1 MMKKINNDSFILL
14 RGWMI
19 EELDLKGNELIV
31 YAVIYGFNRD
41 GHAYQGSRQ
50 YLARWTNSTVQGVQ
64 KNLNSLVEKKLIIK
78 KEVFT
83 EEKSAKQKLII
94 MEDNLD
100 IEQTVANVNE
110 MIQDV
115 MTEEEVT
122 EPVEEPVNYNERLNF
137 ESIYNT
143 EEPVEDNPQVLV
155 KAYLD
160 LDDSVLLVIDDKH
173 NELGDLVCYS
183 HVGQH
188 SSCDPYY
195 PDELEELS
203 PKDPRVK
210 ELVEEYENL
219 GPEKIEVFALPV
231 GELLP
236 VQKQYHKEIKSGD

>member
-1 MMKKINNDSFILL
+1 MKPDTQFFIDTVMDKIDFCFVDS
-14 RGWMI
+14 RNYEG
-19 EELDLKGNELIV
+19 
-31 YAVIYGFNRD
+31 A
-41 GHAYQGSRQ
+41 QQ
-50 YLARWTNSTVQGVQ
+50 YLLDEIEDYDGPNIVVSFKANGDGMVR
-64 KNLNSLVEKKLIIK
+64 ID
-78 KEVFT
+78 VFT

-160 LDDSVLLVIDDKH
+160 LDDSVLLVIDDEH

-219 GPEKIEVFALPV
+219 GPEKIEVFVLPV

>member
-1 MMKKINNDSFILL
+1 MKPDTQFFIDTVMDKIDFCFVDS
-14 RGWMI
+14 RNYEG
-19 EELDLKGNELIV
+19 
-31 YAVIYGFNRD
+31 A
-41 GHAYQGSRQ
+41 QQ
-50 YLARWTNSTVQGVQ
+50 YLLDEIEGYDGPSIVVSFKANGDGMVR
-64 KNLNSLVEKKLIIK
+64 ID
-78 KEVFT
+78 VFT

-115 MTEEEVT
+115 MTEEETAPVD
-122 EPVEEPVNYNERLNF
+122 EPVDYNEKLNF
-137 ESIYNT
+137 ENIYNT
-143 EEPVEDNPQVLV
+143 EEPVENNPQVLV

-160 LDDSVLLVIDDKH
+160 HDDSVFLVINDEH

-183 HVGQH
+183 HNGQH

-210 ELVEEYENL
+210 ELVEEYENI
-219 GPEKIEVFALPV
+219 GPEKVEVFALPV

-236 VQKQYHKEIKSGD
+236 VQKQYHKEIKSSD

>member
-1 MMKKINNDSFILL
+1 MKPDTQFFIDTVMDKIDFCFVDS
-14 RGWMI
+14 RNYEG
-19 EELDLKGNELIV
+19 
-31 YAVIYGFNRD
+31 A
-41 GHAYQGSRQ
+41 QQ
-50 YLARWTNSTVQGVQ
+50 YLLDEIEDYDGPSIVVSFKANGDGMVR
-64 KNLNSLVEKKLIIK
+64 ID
-78 KEVFT
+78 VFT

-115 MTEEEVT
+115 MTEEEETAPVD
-122 EPVEEPVNYNERLNF
+122 EPVDYNERLNF

>member
-1 MMKKINNDSFILL
+1 MKPDTQFFIDTVMDKIDFCFVDS
-14 RGWMI
+14 RNYEG
-19 EELDLKGNELIV
+19 
-31 YAVIYGFNRD
+31 A
-41 GHAYQGSRQ
+41 QQ
-50 YLARWTNSTVQGVQ
+50 YLLDEIEDYDGPNIVVSFKANGDGMVR
-64 KNLNSLVEKKLIIK
+64 ID
-78 KEVFT
+78 VFT

-115 MTEEEVT
+115 MTEEVT

>member
-1 MMKKINNDSFILL
+1 MKPDTQFFIDTVMDKIDFCFVDS
-14 RGWMI
+14 RNYEG
-19 EELDLKGNELIV
+19 
-31 YAVIYGFNRD
+31 A
-41 GHAYQGSRQ
+41 QQ
-50 YLARWTNSTVQGVQ
+50 YLLDEIEDYDGPSIVVSFKANGDGMVR
-64 KNLNSLVEKKLIIK
+64 ID
-78 KEVFT
+78 VFT

-160 LDDSVLLVIDDKH
+160 LDDSVLLVIDDEH

>member
-1 MMKKINNDSFILL
+1 MKPDTQFFIDTVMDKIDFCFVDS
-14 RGWMI
+14 RNYEG
-19 EELDLKGNELIV
+19 
-31 YAVIYGFNRD
+31 A
-41 GHAYQGSRQ
+41 QQ
-50 YLARWTNSTVQGVQ
+50 YLLDEIEDYDGPSIVVSFKANGDG
-64 KNLNSLVEKKLIIK
+64 LVRID
-78 KEVFT
+78 VFT

-100 IEQTVANVNE
+100 VEQTVANVNE

-115 MTEEEVT
+115 MTKEEETAPVD
-122 EPVEEPVNYNERLNF
+122 EPVDYNEKLNF
-137 ESIYNT
+137 ENIYNT
-143 EEPVEDNPQVLV
+143 EEPVENNPQVLV

-160 LDDSVLLVIDDKH
+160 HDDSVFLVINDEH

-183 HVGQH
+183 HNGQH

-210 ELVEEYENL
+210 ELVEEYENI
-219 GPEKIEVFALPV
+219 GPEKVEVFALPV

-236 VQKQYHKEIKSGD
+236 VQKQYHKEIKSSD

>member
-1 MMKKINNDSFILL
+1 MKPDTQFFIDTVMDKIDFCFVDS
-14 RGWMI
+14 RNYEG
-19 EELDLKGNELIV
+19 
-31 YAVIYGFNRD
+31 A
-41 GHAYQGSRQ
+41 QQ
-50 YLARWTNSTVQGVQ
+50 YLLDEIEDYDGPNIVVSFKANGDGMVR
-64 KNLNSLVEKKLIIK
+64 ID
-78 KEVFT
+78 VFT

-160 LDDSVLLVIDDKH
+160 LDDSVLLVINDEH

-219 GPEKIEVFALPV
+219 GPERIEVFALPV

>member
-1 MMKKINNDSFILL
+1 MKPDTQFFIDTVMDKIDFCFVDS
-14 RGWMI
+14 RNYEG
-19 EELDLKGNELIV
+19 
-31 YAVIYGFNRD
+31 A
-41 GHAYQGSRQ
+41 QQ
-50 YLARWTNSTVQGVQ
+50 YLLDEIEDYDGPSIVVSFKANGDGMVR
-64 KNLNSLVEKKLIIK
+64 ID
-78 KEVFT
+78 VFT

-100 IEQTVANVNE
+100 IEQAVANVNE

>member
-1 MMKKINNDSFILL
+1 MKPDTQFFIDTVMDKIDFCFVDS
-14 RGWMI
+14 RNYEG
-19 EELDLKGNELIV
+19 
-31 YAVIYGFNRD
+31 A
-41 GHAYQGSRQ
+41 QQ
-50 YLARWTNSTVQGVQ
+50 YLLDEIEDYDGPNIVVSFKANGDGMVR
-64 KNLNSLVEKKLIIK
+64 ID
-78 KEVFT
+78 VFT

-160 LDDSVLLVIDDKH
+160 LDDSVLLVIDDEH

>member
-1 MMKKINNDSFILL
+1 MKPDTQFFIDTVMDKIDFCFVDS
-14 RGWMI
+14 RNYEG
-19 EELDLKGNELIV
+19 
-31 YAVIYGFNRD
+31 A
-41 GHAYQGSRQ
+41 QQ
-50 YLARWTNSTVQGVQ
+50 YLLDEIEDYDGPNIVVSFKANGDGMVR
-64 KNLNSLVEKKLIIK
+64 ID
-78 KEVFT
+78 VFT

-160 LDDSVLLVIDDKH
+160 LDDSVLLVIDDKD

>member
-1 MMKKINNDSFILL
+1 MKPDTQFFIDTVMDKIDFCFVDS
-14 RGWMI
+14 RNYEG
-19 EELDLKGNELIV
+19 
-31 YAVIYGFNRD
+31 A
-41 GHAYQGSRQ
+41 QQ
-50 YLARWTNSTVQGVQ
+50 YLLDEIEDYDGPSIVVSFKANGDGMVR
-64 KNLNSLVEKKLIIK
+64 ID
-78 KEVFT
+78 VFT

-183 HVGQH
+183 HDGQH